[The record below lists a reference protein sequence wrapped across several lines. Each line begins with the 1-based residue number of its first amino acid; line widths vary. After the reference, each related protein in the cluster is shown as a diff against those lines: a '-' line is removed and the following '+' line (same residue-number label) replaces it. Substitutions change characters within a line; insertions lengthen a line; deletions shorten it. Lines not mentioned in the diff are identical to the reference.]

1 MLHNFNYISLSI
13 NKVLQCPHRTQEM
26 LDKSQNKKRCW
37 KFRCYRDWI
46 QNILRSLHSV
56 NCSMLTKVICWPRL
70 KSFLKSAT
78 EKKKYR
84 SKNDKESPLSNIF
97 ENILKARTSKFY
109 SASKLKEHLITSRQG
124 RIMTW
129 VI

>member
-1 MLHNFNYISLSI
+1 M
-13 NKVLQCPHRTQEM
+13 CTQNTGNAGR
-26 LDKSQNKKRCW
+26 KPKQHRCW
-37 KFRCYRDWI
+37 KFRCYYWI

-56 NCSMLTKVICWPRL
+56 NCSLLTKVICCDPRL

-97 ENILKARTSKFY
+97 ENILKARTSKFF
-109 SASKLKEHLITSRQG
+109 SAFKLKEHLITSLQG

-129 VI
+129 VILCLRCSRKQTHCWKYN